1 MTPTPAPVPALSPG
15 VLALARRAVRALLRY
30 QIAVLLDGTRPGRI
44 LLDYDEG
51 QALLAAAA
59 HCPDLDLS
67 PTDLDE
73 SIDLGGW
80 HAPRGEALPEL
91 AWHHPT

>member
-1 MTPTPAPVPALSPG
+1 MTPTPAPNLSPG

-30 QIAVLLDGTRPGRI
+30 QIAVLSDGSRPGKI
-44 LLDYDEG
+44 LLDYDDA

-59 HCPDLDLS
+59 HCPDLGIS

-73 SIDLGGW
+73 SLDLGPFL
-80 HAPRGEALPEL
+80 APGQPHPQTAEL